1 MASEIML
8 THNEIFAN
16 AKVIRNNISVGRG
29 LGSRR
34 FFAIL
39 RLAILFVMGTFS
51 QMFTV
56 L

>member
-29 LGSRR
+29 RGSRR

-39 RLAILFVMGTFS
+39 RLAILSVMGTFS